1 MWGSLTRTS
10 KAHELFKKIT
20 SPPPQK
26 KTTTTRT
33 KKVYRSIN
41 LEIVSSLSV
50 ILKEHSK
57 AISSLKSYT
66 TATRFNYASGD
77 SGSVIVSR

>member
-1 MWGSLTRTS
+1 MNCL
-10 KAHELFKKIT
+10 KKL
-20 SPPPQK
+20 PPPPK
-26 KTTTTRT
+26 KKQQQQQEQ

>member
-26 KTTTTRT
+26 KKQQQQEQ
-33 KKVYRSIN
+33 KKYIG
-41 LEIVSSLSV
+41 L
-50 ILKEHSK
+50 
-57 AISSLKSYT
+57 
-66 TATRFNYASGD
+66 
-77 SGSVIVSR
+77 

>member
-1 MWGSLTRTS
+1 MDCL
-10 KAHELFKKIT
+10 KKL
-20 SPPPQK
+20 PPPPPK
-26 KTTTTRT
+26 KNNNNN
-33 KKVYRSIN
+33 KNKN
-41 LEIVSSLSV
+41 K

-66 TATRFNYASGD
+66 TATRFNYVNYASGD